1 MKKVIH
7 IINVS
12 AQPIP
17 NVLPVLDDVRKYS
30 AGSVSVLLCVSAK
43 MEKQAGWIKDFLSD
57 KGVEVDRWSTRVPE
71 NDWSE
76 LRGYFDEVAR
86 SVVDNARAEE
96 IIVNLTGG
104 TKLMSFAIYSA
115 FFARRDKAKVDFIY
129 VDTPSKS
136 SPKCLS
142 VISGDSHKFS
152 KDLLR
157 VEDFLELYG
166 KKVTNREENL
176 RPKIDPKKHA
186 FLEDMM
192 NLQKKYPELNS
203 SLIDWRQRG
212 TEPSSE
218 ICSVFRKHR
227 RVVYDDSGRLRP
239 NAEQQFLTGGWFEHY
254 VYDILKERKE
264 ERKDIQD
271 VATNMKIEAKDGAKY
286 EAGEGVKNE
295 LDVAF
300 VMYNRLFVV
309 ECKTGSR
316 KDTKDIAYKYKD
328 VVNELGT
335 ACTGWLIS
343 TKPLKQADATRLKD
357 AEKIELCEGSDDA
370 SDIPSWIN
378 NQLNKH
384 SAP

>member
-17 NVLPVLDDVRKYS
+17 NVLPVLDDVRKYL

-71 NDWSE
+71 NDWRE

-176 RPKIDPKKHA
+176 RPKIDGEDRA
-186 FLEDMM
+186 FLDDMQ
-192 NLQKKYPELNS
+192 NLAQKIPNLNRLLTGWS
-203 SLIDWRQRG
+203 QNEEWRLPR
-212 TEPSSE
+212 E
-218 ICSVFRKHR
+218 CLDVFRTHR
-227 RVVYDDSGRLRP
+227 RIRRNATGFFRP
-239 NAEQQFLTGGWFEHY
+239 LDEQKFLTGGWLEHY
-254 VYDILKERKE
+254 VYDILKQRS
-264 ERKDIQD
+264 DVQD
-271 VATNMKIEAKDGAKY
+271 VATGIKYATEQGVENEA
-286 EAGEGVKNE
+286 
-295 LDVAF
+295 DVMF
-300 VMYNRLFVV
+300 VSRNRLFVV
-309 ECKTGSR
+309 ECKTGSFVAGHN
-316 KDTKDIAYKYKD
+316 KTGIKTITTGLAYKSKDI
-328 VVNELGT
+328 VSELGS

-343 TKPLKQADATRLKD
+343 LKELDQRDSDRLKD

-378 NQLNKH
+378 GQLNKH